1 MGNAKIRKDI
11 WNKQKSQIKIHL
23 NGFNNDLEDEVIYSM
38 EEEILRSA
46 SAKKII
52 KKPKKKEWL

>member
-11 WNKQKSQIKIHL
+11 WSKQKSQIKLHL
-23 NGFNNDLEDEVIYSM
+23 NGSNDEEDDSIYSI
-38 EEEILRSA
+38 EEEILRATKQVKS
-46 SAKKII
+46 I